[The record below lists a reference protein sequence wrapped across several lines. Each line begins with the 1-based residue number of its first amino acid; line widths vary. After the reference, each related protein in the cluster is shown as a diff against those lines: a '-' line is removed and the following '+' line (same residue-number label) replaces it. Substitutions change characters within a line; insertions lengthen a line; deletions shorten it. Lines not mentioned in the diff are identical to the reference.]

1 MTTFV
6 LTNRNNIMK
15 AITLQNFR
23 AMQLAV
29 KGACGMETKKLILNG
44 IDCIPMGNDCEII
57 EIELDID
64 AVVIRLVYSE
74 TESYLP
80 IHCLS
85 NELIEEIT
93 DTLRA
98 KAVELAHRDV
108 IVNGNGELADCKD
121 NRR

>member
-1 MTTFV
+1 
-6 LTNRNNIMK
+6 MK

-29 KGACGMETKKLILNG
+29 KGACGTKTEKLILNG
-44 IDCIPMGNDCEII
+44 IDCIPLGSDCEIN
-57 EIELDID
+57 EIKLNID
-64 AVVIRLVYSE
+64 VVVLKLNYSE
-74 TESYLP
+74 SETYLP

-85 NELIEEIT
+85 DDVVEEIT

-108 IVNGNGELADCKD
+108 IVTGNGELADD
-121 NRR
+121 RANRRL

>member
-1 MTTFV
+1 
-6 LTNRNNIMK
+6 MK

-29 KGACGMETKKLILNG
+29 KGACGTHTEKLILNG
-44 IDCIPMGNDCEII
+44 IDCIPMGSDCEII
-57 EIELDID
+57 EIKLDID
-64 AVVIRLVYSE
+64 AVVIRLIYSE
-74 TESYLP
+74 NETYLP

-85 NELIEEIT
+85 DELVEEIT

-108 IVNGNGELADCKD
+108 MVTGNGELADCKD
-121 NRR
+121 NRRI